1 MRHTLRISVL
11 LLVGGFVVLVAGC
24 GGSNSSAPPTTSST
38 GSFASAKNCLELAR
52 LTKFARA
59 ASLTG
64 GGRGVSRES
73 EPHNLQALADAAPSD
88 IKRDFKTLASA
99 VSRYL
104 QVAAGYKMRPLPPGA
119 MFIMAARSLDAPRLK
134 AAERHLNAWRER
146 NCK

>member
-1 MRHTLRISVL
+1 MRHSLRITGL
-11 LLVGGFVVLVAGC
+11 LLAAGLVVLAAGC

-64 GGRGVSRES
+64 GGWVAPHENG
-73 EPHNLQALADAAPSD
+73 PHNLQALANAAPSD
-88 IKRDFKTLASA
+88 IKHDVKTLASA

-104 QVAAGYKMRPLPPGA
+104 QVAAGYNTRPLPPGS
-119 MFIMAARSLDAPRLK
+119 MLVAAVQSLDAPKIK
-134 AAERHLNAWRER
+134 AAERHLDAWRER
-146 NCK
+146 NCN